1 MRGRHGALIVAAWT
15 IAGCGGGAPPVD
27 PHAIAGVVRSETNQP
42 VARAVVLAVSTVAPM
57 RVATTTD
64 DHGGFA
70 LRDLPD
76 GTWRMVVERPAA
88 APESLVTLT
97 TAQLVFWETLGETLG
112 FAASVS
118 VLGLSASLSLI
129 LAVSV
134 AATHTFG
141 SQQSR

>member
-1 MRGRHGALIVAAWT
+1 LERLNGEVMSIAIFAA
-15 IAGCGGGAPPVD
+15 
-27 PHAIAGVVRSETNQP
+27 
-42 VARAVVLAVSTVAPM
+42 
-57 RVATTTD
+57 
-64 DHGGFA
+64 
-70 LRDLPD
+70 
-76 GTWRMVVERPAA
+76 
-88 APESLVTLT
+88 LVTLT

-129 LAVSV
+129 LAVYV